1 MIPLFKRKRRL
12 LLIGDVV
19 LILLST
25 YLSPLIRLGH
35 DINIFTY
42 HTGASLITIVLYI
55 VILYIFDLYNIDRS
69 FRSVDTA
76 LKVATAVA
84 VAGII
89 SSFLFY
95 SLPNWKFGRGIFFIQ
110 IVLVWS
116 LLLGWRWLCSL
127 VFHSST
133 GEKSILIIGAG
144 RSGIAMSELV
154 ENSVS
159 PYRVV
164 GFLDDDPV
172 KQGQMIGSP
181 KVIGTTDQLIE
192 VASKRKLD
200 TTILAI
206 NYNRPPG
213 LINSILKA
221 RLRGITILEMPTLF
235 EQLTRRIPVEHIYD
249 EWLLFTQG
257 FYLISKQ
264 YLQRIKR
271 LIDLGISLLVLLI
284 SLPIIAVAALAILLG
299 SPGPI
304 LFQQDRVGKND
315 RIFTLWKLRTMK
327 QGAETNG
334 PVWAEKNDHR
344 VTWMG
349 KWLRLL
355 RIDELPQLYN
365 VLRGEMSLIGPRPER
380 PTFVKDLEAQIPYY
394 SVRHTVRPGIT
405 GWAQVNYRYGASVK
419 DAIRKLEYDLYYI
432 KNMSLILDLKI
443 MLRTIGVVIFGQ
455 GAR

>member
-1 MIPLFKRKRRL
+1 
-12 LLIGDVV
+12 
-19 LILLST
+19 
-25 YLSPLIRLGH
+25 
-35 DINIFTY
+35 
-42 HTGASLITIVLYI
+42 
-55 VILYIFDLYNIDRS
+55 
-69 FRSVDTA
+69 
-76 LKVATAVA
+76 
-84 VAGII
+84 
-89 SSFLFY
+89 
-95 SLPNWKFGRGIFFIQ
+95 
-110 IVLVWS
+110 
-116 LLLGWRWLCSL
+116 
-127 VFHSST
+127 
-133 GEKSILIIGAG
+133 LIIGAG